1 MATIYHKTDLSIDG
15 TISSTN
21 LSGTNTGDNA
31 VNTLYSGLASS
42 KQDTLISGTNIKTIN
57 GSSILGSGNLTIGG
71 SPTVLTLSGDV
82 STGPNTNPVDLT
94 GMVFSY
100 DANSTYIFEMYMFT
114 GAKFSGT
121 GHGFQLNT
129 STGISKIGMNFYHQ
143 LATTGTLTGG
153 SSVADDLSLG
163 VSSGVPNTS
172 SIFSSGNGILVTTVN
187 SGTAQFRFR
196 SETTAVTV
204 CRAGST
210 ILVTKIA

>member
-82 STGPNTNPVDLT
+82 IVTG
-94 GMVFSY
+94 
-100 DANSTYIFEMYMFT
+100 
-114 GAKFSGT
+114 K
-121 GHGFQLNT
+121 Q
-129 STGISKIGMNFYHQ
+129 IG
-143 LATTGTLTGG
+143 
-153 SSVADDLSLG
+153 
-163 VSSGVPNTS
+163 
-172 SIFSSGNGILVTTVN
+172 
-187 SGTAQFRFR
+187 
-196 SETTAVTV
+196 
-204 CRAGST
+204 RAH
-210 ILVTKIA
+210 V